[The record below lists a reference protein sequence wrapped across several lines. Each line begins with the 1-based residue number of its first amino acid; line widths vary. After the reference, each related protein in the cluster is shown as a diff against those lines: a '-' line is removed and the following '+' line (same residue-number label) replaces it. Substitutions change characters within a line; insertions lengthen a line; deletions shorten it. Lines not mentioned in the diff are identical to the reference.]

1 LAPAQQPVVALDGH
15 SLTIPQL
22 VDLAAGRTLAELT
35 PAARSAMEAS
45 RAVVESHARSG
56 RSVYGVNT
64 GFGHLASVAIPP
76 DQLDELQRNLVRSHC
91 TGVGEPLPRQQV
103 RAAMVLRANTLAR
116 GHSGI
121 RPSTV
126 DAVLAMLNQRIHPII
141 PSQGSVGASGDL
153 APLARLA
160 LAVMGEGMVE
170 KGGHTLPA
178 ALALSEAGLQPVQLA
193 AKEGLALINGTQVS
207 AAIGMLALHQAL
219 RLVTA
224 ADVTGA
230 MSLEALKGS
239 AAAFAAEIQA
249 ARNHQGPGLSADN
262 LRRLT
267 ADSSIAESHRDCDR
281 VQDSYALRCMPQV
294 HGAVRD
300 ALAFIE
306 STLVKEA
313 NASTDNP
320 LVFADQDRM
329 ISCGNFH
336 GAPVGYALDLLA
348 IVMTDLGSIS
358 ERRLERLVNPA
369 LSQLPAFLTPEPG
382 LHSGF
387 MMAQV
392 TAASLV
398 SENKTLA
405 HPASVDSIPTSGDK
419 EDHVSMST
427 WAARKAAMVVANT
440 CQVLAIETLASAQAL
455 DFLAPLTPGAGVAAA
470 HAHVRDHLPFLK
482 RDRTLTPLIQ
492 RSAALLEDGS
502 LATAVAAAIGT
513 LH

>member
-1 LAPAQQPVVALDGH
+1 MTLGRL
-15 SLTIPQL
+15 L
-22 VDLAAGRTLAELT
+22 DLANGQARAELT
-35 PAARSAMEAS
+35 PAARAAMEAA
-45 RAVVESHARSG
+45 RAVVDRHADSG
-56 RSVYGVNT
+56 QSVYGVNT
-64 GFGHLASVAIPP
+64 GFGHLATVAIPSG
-76 DQLDELQRNLVRSHC
+76 QLDELQRNLVRSHC
-91 TGVGEPLPRQQV
+91 AGVGEPLPREQV

-121 RPSTV
+121 RPGTV
-126 DAVLAMLNQRIHPII
+126 DVLLGMLNHGIHPVV
-141 PSQGSVGASGDL
+141 PCQGSVGASGDL

-170 KGGHTLPA
+170 KNGNLLPA
-178 ALALSEAGLQPVQLA
+178 ALALSEAGLSPARLA

-207 AAIGMLALHQAL
+207 TAIGMLALAQAN

-230 MSLEALKGS
+230 MSLEALNGS
-239 AAAFAAEIQA
+239 SAPFAALIQE
-249 ARNHQGPGLSADN
+249 ARNHPGPGLSADN

-267 ADSSIAESHRDCDR
+267 DDSSIAESHRDCDR

-300 ALAFIE
+300 ALAFI
-306 STLVKEA
+306 TTVLLQEA

-320 LVFADQDRM
+320 LVFAEQDRM

-427 WAARKAAMVVANT
+427 WAARKAAMVVNNT
-440 CQVLAIETLASAQAL
+440 RNVLAIETLAAAQAL
-455 DFLAPLTPGAGVAAA
+455 DFRAPLTPGRGVAAA
-470 HAHVRDHLPFLK
+470 FEQVRAHLPSLK
-482 RDRTLTPLIQ
+482 EDRTLTPLIE
-492 RSAALLEDGS
+492 RTARLLAEGS
-502 LATAVAAAIGT
+502 PAAAAAAVVGE

>member
-1 LAPAQQPVVALDGH
+1 MR
-15 SLTIPQL
+15 QL
-22 VDLAAGRTLAELT
+22 VDLAAGRARAEVT
-35 PAARSAMEAS
+35 ADARTAMQVS
-45 RAVVESHARSG
+45 RAVVDHHAGSG
-56 RSVYGVNT
+56 QSVYGVNT
-64 GFGHLASVAIPP
+64 GFGHLANVAIPAG
-76 DQLDELQRNLVRSHC
+76 QVDELQRNLVRSHC
-91 TGVGEPLPRQQV
+91 AGIGDPLPREQV
-103 RAAMVLRANTLAR
+103 RAAMALRANTLAR

-121 RPSTV
+121 RPETV
-126 DAVLAMLNQRIHPII
+126 DALLGMLNHRIHPIV
-141 PSQGSVGASGDL
+141 PCQGSVGASGDL

-160 LAVMGEGMVE
+160 LALMGEGMVE
-170 KGGHTLPA
+170 KDGHTLPA
-178 ALALSEAGLQPVQLA
+178 GLALSEAGLSPVNLV

-207 AAIGMLALHQAL
+207 TAIGMLALNQAH
-219 RLVTA
+219 RLVTG

-230 MSLEALKGS
+230 MSLEALRGS
-239 AAAFAAEIQA
+239 SAPFAAVIQE
-249 ARNHQGPGLSADN
+249 ARNHKGAGLSADN

-267 ADSSIAESHRDCDR
+267 AGSAIAESHRDCDR

-306 STLVKEA
+306 TTLVQEA

-320 LVFADQDRM
+320 LVFADLDRM

-427 WAARKAAMVVANT
+427 WAARKAAQVVKNT
-440 CQVLAIETLASAQAL
+440 CHVVAIETLAAAQAL
-455 DFLAPLTPGAGVAAA
+455 DFLVPLSPGPGVAAA
-470 HAHVRDHLPFLK
+470 WEHVRSRLPALK
-482 RDRTLTPLIQ
+482 EDRTLTPLIQ
-492 RSAALLEDGS
+492 NAARMLDEGS
-502 LATAVAAAIGT
+502 PAAAAAQVVGP